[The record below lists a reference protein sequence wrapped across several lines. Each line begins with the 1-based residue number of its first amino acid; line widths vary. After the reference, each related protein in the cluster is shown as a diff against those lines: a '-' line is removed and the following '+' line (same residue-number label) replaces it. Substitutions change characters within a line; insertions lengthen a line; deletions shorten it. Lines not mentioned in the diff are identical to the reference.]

1 MNACGCGSLPP
12 LQMASTDAVMAEVSL
27 VSQQFT
33 PFATTCSR
41 AFFALQQLPELHFP
55 YQISLGF
62 FLQLVDGV
70 LSSPASATAAAAG
83 ASDSAAELPGLVRS
97 VVHQVF
103 AHVGPSLLHEH
114 KLVLALRLV
123 QVSLAAG
130 GVELDERECA
140 ILFKGATH
148 TEPDSN
154 KLAMVKTVLAGSG
167 AMSAAQVKVS
177 GMGRNKWQ
185 RGGHG
190 TVSCAAVR

>member
-41 AFFALQQLPELHFP
+41 AFFALQQLPELHFL

-70 LSSPASATAAAAG
+70 LSSPASATAAAA
-83 ASDSAAELPGLVRS
+83 ELPGLVRS
-97 VVHQVF
+97 VVQQVF